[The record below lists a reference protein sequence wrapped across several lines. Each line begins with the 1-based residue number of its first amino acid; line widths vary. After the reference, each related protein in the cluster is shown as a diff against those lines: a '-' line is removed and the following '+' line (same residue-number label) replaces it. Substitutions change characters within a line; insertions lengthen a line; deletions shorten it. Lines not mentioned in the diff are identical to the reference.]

1 MSATVPAYHEMEQ
14 QSENSVLPAMS
25 FKEFLD
31 LRKVS
36 YKVKKN
42 GEPCIRSK
50 KIKALQS
57 EYQAIHMKKFID
69 AWISYSKTNDE
80 KWLELDKKRQ
90 EASFECPI
98 CYESISNNM
107 VLNKCGHKLC
117 ISCFSMHIREN
128 NSCPIC
134 RDEICRKPKKVIR
147 MPPEMRR
154 SLIEETLNEE
164 YDERDGL
171 TMRTFILNQFNKA
184 IRLIT
189 GDDPDMLPPEMVN
202 ELKLMRSKMVNEI
215 TASHNDMCLAMDK
228 YYTSFM

>member
-1 MSATVPAYHEMEQ
+1 MSETVPIYNNIEQ
-14 QSENSVLPAMS
+14 QSENSELTVMT

-31 LRKVS
+31 LRKVY

-42 GEPCIRSK
+42 GEPSIRSK
-50 KIKALQS
+50 QIKALQR
-57 EYQAIHMKKFID
+57 EYNTMNMKKVID

-117 ISCFSMHIREN
+117 ISCFSLHIREN
-128 NSCPIC
+128 NTCPIC
-134 RDEICRKPKKVIR
+134 RDEICKKPKKIIS
-147 MPPEMRR
+147 MPSEMRR
-154 SLIEETLNEE
+154 NLIEDTLSNE
-164 YDERDGL
+164 YDERDGM
-171 TMRTFILNQFNKA
+171 TMRAFVINQFNKA
-184 IRLIT
+184 IRIIT
-189 GDDPDMLPPEMVN
+189 GNEPDMLPPEMVN

-215 TASHNDMCLAMDK
+215 TASHNDMCLAMDS